1 MPAREPE
8 ARPGRIRKG
17 ARDRSSPYRV
27 ARTALEVEA
36 IRLRRDGH
44 GFDEIAEVLNLQGK
58 DPEAQAYNL
67 VTAALER
74 KGKPEANELREQMV
88 DRLDVLFNRAVR
100 IAKSDSQDRVSAISA
115 AVGVANR
122 ISALKGLDAPKQV
135 DLKDDRQQ
143 PPDAAARAKFL
154 ARLAEEARREQPER
168 G

>member
-1 MPAREPE
+1 MPAKKPE

-27 ARTALEVEA
+27 ARSGLEAEA

-44 GFDEIAEVLNLQGK
+44 GFDEIAEILGLPDENK
-58 DPEAQAYNL
+58 AYYL

-100 IAKSDSQDRVSAISA
+100 IAKSDASDRVSAITA

-122 ISALKGLDAPKQV
+122 IAALKGLDAPKQV
-135 DLKDDRQQ
+135 DLKDDRQL
-143 PPDAAARAKFL
+143 PPDAAARQKFL
-154 ARLAEEARREQPER
+154 EKLAEEARREGSE
-168 G
+168 GS